1 MFNVRISLGM
11 LVAGVLFFVSIT
23 FAGTPA
29 STANY
34 KIIDSIKGPDFL
46 WDYVSVDT
54 KARRLY
60 VARIGGVIGVD
71 LGSGAVTPTLL
82 ASEMVHGVIPVG
94 DAGLAVAT
102 NGLANSATLF
112 HGDTGAIVATIPVG
126 MHPDAVA
133 YEPVTKM
140 AVTFNA
146 ASHDATIIDLQSH
159 SPIATVA
166 LGGKPEFPAADGG
179 GLVYDNIEDKN
190 EIAVIDI
197 AARKVIRR
205 IPLAGCEGPTG
216 LAYDAATGLLI
227 SVCGNGVAKFVDAK
241 TGKEAAS
248 VAVGEGPDAVILD
261 AERRLAFVP
270 SGASGTL
277 SVITLKD
284 VKTIELVQSLKTLK
298 GVRTG
303 AVDPLTGRLYLPSA
317 EYLKPSSPGQRPAV
331 VPGSFKI
338 LVVSPE

>member
-11 LVAGVLFFVSIT
+11 LLGGVPFLLSIA

-46 WDYVSVDT
+46 WDYASVDA

-71 LGSGAVTPTLL
+71 LRSGAVTPALL
-82 ASEMVHGVIPVG
+82 ASEMVHGVVPVG

-146 ASHDATIIDLQSH
+146 GSHDASIIDLQSH
-159 SPIATVA
+159 SPVATVA
-166 LGGKPEFPAADGG
+166 LGG
-179 GLVYDNIEDKN
+179 
-190 EIAVIDI
+190 
-197 AARKVIRR
+197 
-205 IPLAGCEGPTG
+205 
-216 LAYDAATGLLI
+216 
-227 SVCGNGVAKFVDAK
+227 S
-241 TGKEAAS
+241 
-248 VAVGEGPDAVILD
+248 
-261 AERRLAFVP
+261 P
-270 SGASGTL
+270 SF
-277 SVITLKD
+277 
-284 VKTIELVQSLKTLK
+284 
-298 GVRTG
+298 
-303 AVDPLTGRLYLPSA
+303 
-317 EYLKPSSPGQRPAV
+317 QRPTAV
-331 VPGSFKI
+331 V
-338 LVVSPE
+338 